1 MLWLLL
7 VVGIGFTTAES
18 SRGSY
23 LITSSKY
30 LQRGMPFNVSI
41 DILNTTNT
49 VHVQVE
55 LQRIW
60 HNYTNSFRIP
70 VMMAKGDFTKGTTGT
85 ISLNVPRDI
94 TDGSYR
100 LHVRGSGA
108 LQFERETSLFLRSK
122 YISVMVQTDKALY
135 KPGQMV
141 HFRAFGVY
149 PSLQVYTGS
158 FDISLV
164 DPNNNI
170 LKEWAA
176 LHESSGV
183 VAGEFQLADKTV
195 LGDWALRVSPADQV
209 SVTSKNFTV
218 AEYQLPRFEV
228 KVDLPSFS
236 LTSDTKMS
244 GTVKAKYTFGQPVKG
259 MVELHTYMNVATDY
273 CGRPPKYV
281 ELAFPIDGEAKF
293 DIPVADIKRL
303 QSNLNEQTV
312 VVVAIVKE
320 ELTGVRLNGSSS
332 VKYHQYPYKIEV
344 LNSSPKT
351 FSPKLPYTAY
361 IKVSQQ
367 DGRPVT
373 DLSSPVGV
381 YTCVT
386 YRIVQDDQSEFSYSS
401 FTGNYG
407 LPPKNYTIPASGIIP
422 VDLRIPENTTRISV
436 KVHYNEASDTLSV
449 LQKMSFS
456 GNFLQLTLTSK
467 GLRAGQTAMFSIEMT
482 EDVPFIT
489 YQVLS
494 RGTVVLIDQVAVGG
508 QNPVHFNVPI
518 SAAMA
523 PEAHIIAYYVR
534 KSGDVVADSLSSSV
548 DEVFDNKVSIDF
560 SKNDS
565 MPHDNI
571 DVMVSADPMSS
582 VNVLAVDQSV
592 LLLKSGNDITT
603 EQVADELK
611 TYSSRQ
617 TDTEFH
623 VPSMCS
629 SPRPDDVFSEAGL
642 NVLSDGIYFS
652 VHHYGYYGFGT
663 TFPLLCSFKY
673 SQLMSAQI
681 SGGPIQSQKVMEVE
695 RVRHEFPETW
705 LWINKTVGADGK
717 ATISTTVPDTI
728 TSWIASA
735 FAVNSATGLGVAPS
749 TTKLRVFSPFFV
761 SLSMPTSVLRGEQV
775 VIQASIFNYLPSDV
789 DVFVSLPTS
798 SDYVNVV
805 VDRSGKTTKESKDQT
820 QYVTVKSNEPQTVYF
835 PIIPSSLGAIDIEV
849 SARTTL
855 AADAVRRQLNVKAEG
870 IPKEYNTPVFIELTP
885 GGPDFNQHVALSLP
899 SEAVTGSEKVRV
911 KVTGDL
917 IGASLDNLEN
927 LLALP
932 TGCGEQNMMTF
943 APDVYIADYLY
954 TTKQMTPALES
965 RIMTYLELGYQRE
978 LTYQRHDGSFSPF
991 GDRDEAGHMWLTAFV
1006 ARSFHQARPY
1016 IFVGNQTLARSL
1028 NWMTGRQNL
1037 DGSFNEPGLVF
1048 DRQMQ
1053 TSKASLTSMVLLAFL
1068 ENQDIGRYGM
1078 YEYTLGNATVNAT
1091 KYLESVASSITD
1103 PFTLAIVSYALSEA
1117 GSSVAD
1123 VTFNKLNAAAEVKGT
1138 LKHWTEPTTA
1148 SSTYYTNWT
1157 PPHTRAQPIDI
1168 QMTAYGLLASSAR
1181 GDLKGGLPI
1190 TNWLTSQRNPYGGF
1204 SSTQD
1209 TMVALHAL
1217 TDYARRAHVSGFQ
1230 VEVDIKSGSDT
1241 QHISVTDS
1249 NALVLQSRELTKF
1262 PKEVSITATGK
1273 GVAYADVDVFFN
1285 VDAEIG
1291 DPSFDIN
1298 TVLLDDT
1305 INNFKLMTCTKWLK
1319 EGSSGM
1325 TVMEISIPSGF
1336 DPDMTSMGNVAGLKR
1351 FERRGTNVVV
1361 YFDEIGT
1368 TSICFDILSTRTGM
1382 VTNNQPSYVTV
1393 YDYYQPSNQ
1402 GATFYETRSL
1412 KEATICDVC
1421 DKCCNQI

>member
-1 MLWLLL
+1 
-7 VVGIGFTTAES
+7 
-18 SRGSY
+18 
-23 LITSSKY
+23 
-30 LQRGMPFNVSI
+30 MPFNVSI

-60 HNYTNSFRIP
+60 NNYTNSFRIP

-94 TDGSYR
+94 SDGSYR
-100 LHVRGSGA
+100 LHVRGRGA
-108 LQFERETSLFLRSK
+108 LQFERETSLILRSK
-122 YISVMVQTDKALY
+122 YISVMVQTDKAMY
-135 KPGQMV
+135 KPGQM
-141 HFRAFGVY
+141 GE
-149 PSLQVYTGS
+149 LKK
-158 FDISLV
+158 D

-170 LKEWAA
+170 LKEWTA

-195 LGDWALRVSPADQV
+195 LGDWALRVSPGDQV
-209 SVTSKNFTV
+209 SVTSKTFTV

-236 LTSDTKMS
+236 LTSDTKLS
-244 GTVKAKYTFGQPVKG
+244 GTVKAKYTFGKPVKG
-259 MVELHTYMNVATDY
+259 MVELHTHMNVANDY

-303 QSNLNEQTV
+303 QSSLNEQTV

-361 IKVSQQ
+361 IKLSQQ

-386 YRIVQDDQSEFSYSS
+386 YRIVQDDQSEFSCSS

-422 VDLRIPENTTRISV
+422 VDMRIPENTTSINV
-436 KVHYNEASDTLSV
+436 KVHYNEISDTLTV
-449 LQKMSFS
+449 QQKTSFS
-456 GNFLQLTLTSK
+456 GNFMQLKLTNK
-467 GLRAGQTAMFSIEMT
+467 GLRAGQTALFSIELT

-494 RGTVVLIDQVAVGG
+494 RGTVDITDQVTVGG

-518 SAAMA
+518 TATMA
-523 PEAHIIAYYVR
+523 PEAHIIAYYV
-534 KSGDVVADSLSSSV
+534 KASGEVVADSLSFSV
-548 DEVFDNKVSIDF
+548 DDVFDNKVSIDF

-565 MPHDNI
+565 KPHDNI
-571 DVMVSADPMSS
+571 DVLVSADPMSS
-582 VNVLAVDQSV
+582 VNILAVDQSV
-592 LLLKSGNDITT
+592 LLLKSGNDIST
-603 EQVADELK
+603 EQVLDELK
-611 TYSSRQ
+611 TYSSGQ
-617 TDTEFH
+617 TDGEFSPE
-623 VPSMCS
+623 VFAIS
-629 SPRPDDVFSEAGL
+629 SSATRSADVFSDAGL
-642 NVLSDGIYFS
+642 NVLTDAKYFNAY
-652 VHHYGYYGFGT
+652 HNQYYGFGT
-663 TFPLLCSFKY
+663 TIAPSYGFAMRPNAIF
-673 SQLMSAQI
+673 
-681 SGGPIQSQKVMEVE
+681 GGAVQGQKVKEVE
-695 RVRHEFPETW
+695 RVRQEFPETW

-717 ATISTTVPDTI
+717 ATISSTVPATI

-735 FAVNSATGLGVAPS
+735 FAVNSATGLGVAHLPQRS
-749 TTKLRVFSPFFV
+749 N
-761 SLSMPTSVLRGEQV
+761 PTSPRLC
-775 VIQASIFNYLPSDV
+775 
-789 DVFVSLPTS
+789 TS
-798 SDYVNVV
+798 
-805 VDRSGKTTKESKDQT
+805 
-820 QYVTVKSNEPQTVYF
+820 
-835 PIIPSSLGAIDIEV
+835 PSSIDIEV

-855 AADAVRRQLNVKAEG
+855 AADAVRRQLNVQAEG

-885 GGPDFNQHVALSLP
+885 GGADFNQHVALSLP

-917 IGASLDNLEN
+917 IGASLDNMEN

-943 APDVYIADYLY
+943 APDGYIADYLY

-1006 ARSFHQARPY
+1006 ARSFHQARAY

-1028 NWMTGRQNL
+1028 NWMAGRQNL

-1068 ENQDIGRYGM
+1068 ENQDIGGYGTN
-1078 YEYTLGNATVNAT
+1078 EYTLGNATVNAT
-1091 KYLESVASSITD
+1091 NYLESVAPSITD

-1157 PPHTRAQPIDI
+1157 PPHTRAQPNDI
-1168 QMTAYGLLASSAR
+1168 QTTAYGLLASSAR

-1217 TDYARRAHVSGFQ
+1217 TDYAQRAHASGFQ
-1230 VEVDIKSGSDT
+1230 VEVDIKSGSDN

-1249 NALVLQSRELTKF
+1249 NALVLQSRE
-1262 PKEVSITATGK
+1262 
-1273 GVAYADVDVFFN
+1273 VDVFFN

-1305 INNFKLMTCTKWLK
+1305 INNFRLMTCTKWLK

-1351 FERRGTNVVV
+1351 FERRGRIVVV

-1421 DKCCNQI
+1421 DKCCNQVGE

>member
-1 MLWLLL
+1 MLWLLFF
-7 VVGIGFTTAES
+7 VGVGITTADDS
-18 SRGSY
+18 SGGSY

-30 LQRGMPFNVSI
+30 LQRGMPFNVSV
-41 DILNTTNT
+41 DILNTTNN

-60 HNYTNSFRIP
+60 NNYTNSFRIP

-94 TDGSYR
+94 TDGSYV

-108 LQFERETSLFLRSK
+108 LQFEREISITLRSK
-122 YISVMVQTDKALY
+122 YISVMVQTDKAMY

-149 PSLQVYTGS
+149 PSLQVYTGT

-170 LKEWAA
+170 LKEWTA
-176 LHESSGV
+176 LHDASGV
-183 VAGEFQLADKTV
+183 VAGEFQLADQTV
-195 LGDWALRVSPADQV
+195 LGDWALRVSPAEQV
-209 SVTSKNFTV
+209 SVTSKAFTV

-228 KVDLPSFS
+228 KIDLPSFA
-236 LTSDTKMS
+236 LTSDTKLS
-244 GTVKAKYTFGQPVKG
+244 GTVKAKYTFGKPVKG
-259 MVELHTYMNVATDY
+259 MVELHTHMNVANDY
-273 CGRPPKYV
+273 CGKPAKYV

-293 DIPVADIKRL
+293 DIPIADIKRL
-303 QSNLNEQTV
+303 QRNLIEQTV

-320 ELTGVRLNGSSS
+320 ELTGVKLNGSSS
-332 VKYHQYPYKIEV
+332 VKYHQYPHKIEV

-361 IKVSQQ
+361 VKVSQQ

-386 YRIVQDDQSEFSYSS
+386 YRIVQDDQSEFSCSS
-401 FTGNYG
+401 FNGNYG
-407 LPPKNYTIPASGIIP
+407 LPTKNYTIPASGIIP
-422 VDLRIPENTTRISV
+422 VDMRIPENTTSIDV
-436 KVHYNEASDTLSV
+436 KVHYMEISDTLRVQRKDS
-449 LQKMSFS
+449 LSD
-456 GNFLQLTLTSK
+456 NFMQLKLTSK
-467 GLRAGQTAMFSIEMT
+467 ALRAGQTATFSIELT

-489 YQVLS
+489 YEVLS
-494 RGTVVLIDQVAVGG
+494 RGTVDITDQVTVGG

-518 SAAMA
+518 SAIMA
-523 PEAHIIAYYVR
+523 PTAHIIAYYV
-534 KSGDVVADSLSSSV
+534 KASGEVVADSLSFSV
-548 DEVFDNKVSIDF
+548 DDVFDNKVSIAF
-560 SKNDS
+560 SRNDS
-565 MPHDNI
+565 KPHDNI
-571 DVMVSADPMSS
+571 DVLVSADPMSS
-582 VNVLAVDQSV
+582 VNLLAVDQSV

-603 EQVADELK
+603 DKVLDELK
-611 TYSSRQ
+611 TYSSGQ
-617 TDTEFH
+617 TDGEFSPE
-623 VPSMCS
+623 VYAIS
-629 SPRPDDVFSEAGL
+629 SSATRSADVFSDAGL
-642 NVLSDGIYFS
+642 NVITDAKYYHYYHKDINFFPTTSPGYAFGGMPHAIIAGS
-652 VHHYGYYGFGT
+652 V
-663 TFPLLCSFKY
+663 
-673 SQLMSAQI
+673 
-681 SGGPIQSQKVMEVE
+681 SGQKVKEVE
-695 RVRHEFPETW
+695 RVRQEFPETW
-705 LWINKTVGADGK
+705 LWINKTVGSDGK
-717 ATISTTVPDTI
+717 ANISTTVPDTI

-735 FAVNSATGLGVAPS
+735 FAVNSATGLGVAPT

-761 SLSMPTSVLRGEQV
+761 SLSMPASVLRGEQV

-789 DVFVSLPTS
+789 DVVVSLPTS
-798 SDYVNVV
+798 SDYVNVA
-805 VDRSGKTTKESKDQT
+805 VDSTGKTTKESKDQT
-820 QYVTVKSNEPQTVYF
+820 EYVTVKSNEPQTVYF

-855 AADAVRRQLNVKAEG
+855 AADAVRRQLNVQAEG
-870 IPKEYNTPVFIELTP
+870 IPKEYNTPVFIDLTS
-885 GGPDFNQHVALSLP
+885 GGADFNQKVALSLP
-899 SEAVTGSEKVRV
+899 SETVTGSEKVRV

-917 IGASLDNLEN
+917 IGTSLDNLEN

-943 APDVYIADYLY
+943 APDVYVADYLY

-965 RIMTYLELGYQRE
+965 KIMSYLELGYQRE
-978 LTYQRHDGSFSPF
+978 LSYQRNDWSFSPF
-991 GDRDEAGHMWLTAFV
+991 GNRDEAGHMWLTAFV

-1016 IFVGNQTLARSL
+1016 IFVGNQTLGRSL
-1028 NWMTGRQNL
+1028 GWMAQRQNL

-1053 TSKASLTSMVLLAFL
+1053 SSKASLTSMVLLAFL
-1068 ENQDIGRYGM
+1068 ENQDMGGYGIGQ
-1078 YEYTLGNATVNAT
+1078 YTLGNATMNAT
-1091 KYLESVASSITD
+1091 NYLESVAPSITD

-1123 VTFNKLNAAAEVKGT
+1123 VTFNKLNAAAVVQGT
-1138 LKHWTEPTTA
+1138 LKHWTEPTTT
-1148 SSTYYTNWT
+1148 SSSYYTNWI

-1168 QMTAYGLLASSAR
+1168 QTTAYGLLASSAR

-1217 TDYARRAHVSGFQ
+1217 TDYARRAHTSGFH
-1230 VEVDIKSGSDT
+1230 VEVDIKSGSDN
-1241 QHISVTDS
+1241 QHMSVTDN
-1249 NALVLQSRELTKF
+1249 NALVLQSRELTRF

-1273 GVAYADVDVFFN
+1273 GVAYAEVDVFFN
-1285 VDAEIG
+1285 VEAEIG

-1305 INNFKLMTCTKWLK
+1305 INNFRLMTCTKWLK
-1319 EGSSGM
+1319 DGSSGM

-1336 DPDMTSMGNVAGLKR
+1336 DPDMTSVGNVAGLKR
-1351 FERRGTNVVV
+1351 LERRGRNVVV

-1412 KEATICDVC
+1412 KQATICDVC
-1421 DKCCNQI
+1421 DKCCT